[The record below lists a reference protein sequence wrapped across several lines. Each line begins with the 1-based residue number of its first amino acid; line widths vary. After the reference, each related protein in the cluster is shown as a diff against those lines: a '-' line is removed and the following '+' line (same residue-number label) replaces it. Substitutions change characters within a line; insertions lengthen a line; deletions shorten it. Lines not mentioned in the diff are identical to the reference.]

1 MKEHHVKTW
10 RHPHSFGLDTQ
21 QEGEKRTLIVLVI
34 TLITMVI
41 EIAAGIAFGSIA
53 LWADGLHMG
62 SHALALGISVLAYI
76 YARKF
81 ATDPRFTFGTG
92 KINALGGFTGAVF
105 LGGFAIVMVWE
116 GAERL
121 FYPQPIIFDWAILVA
136 VFGLIV
142 NGVCAYILGGHNHHG
157 HDHSHDHSHDHE
169 DLNLKSAYLHVLADA
184 LTSVVAIVA
193 LLAGKYYG
201 ALWMDPLMGFLG
213 AALILRW
220 SYSLIKETGMRLLD
234 QRAPEAVRQ
243 GVKNAIESQADTEIY
258 DLHVW
263 LIAPGAYAAIIGVVT
278 HKAEPPNFYKSLIP
292 DDLNIKHLTVEVH
305 ECHDEEC
312 LPSEAA
318 Q

>member
-62 SHALALGISVLAYI
+62 SHALALGISVLAYM

-105 LGGFAIVMVWE
+105 LGGFALVMVWE
-116 GAERL
+116 GTERL
-121 FYPQPIIFDWAILVA
+121 FYPQPIIFDWAIFVA

-142 NGVCAYILGGHNHHG
+142 NGVCAYILGGHHHG